1 MVSKKKY
8 LGALFTGLL
17 VFQCVYSAAPAE
29 AAYAVEDSVVRQNT
43 KQILDELN
51 ARQGKSKN
59 AGIHGDTS
67 SIDVTTKAILETVSK
82 VWRQTEQ
89 QTRKIDDVED
99 GKKLVDSLGGQALN
113 SFLGGSCIKIDDV
126 LKPLEN
132 KDKLLK
138 NLLTS
143 TISGDIKWKGQ
154 QLFAG
159 NGWSGVKDTIKQQL
173 TTEMDKLLKQSM
185 NKTVFPELSTSE
197 ILAIAKGGS
206 GTTNQKVTEFF
217 NKNFPKIEITDVKD
231 KNPAEVRE
239 NQQTQAATINKSVQ
253 DSRQSVSQTL
263 MVNNAKMQENLT
275 RIQKINELIS
285 KAESEQQVAQLK
297 TEIDILTHM
306 NQALAALNDST
317 VAQQKIMEAEA
328 RDKIMQNERT
338 STEAVISAGG
348 NFSEGKYADALNESD
363 IFKKAKPY

>member
-67 SIDVTTKAILETVSK
+67 SIDVTTKAILQTLGN

-89 QTRKIDDVED
+89 QTRKLDDVYD
-99 GKKLVDSLGGQALN
+99 GKELKRSLQAEKLA
-113 SFLGGSCIKIDDV
+113 SFLGGSCLNFADV
-126 LKPLEN
+126 LNPLEVRDDAIKKALN
-132 KDKLLK
+132 
-138 NLLTS
+138 S
-143 TISGDIKWKGQ
+143 SIAEKWKGLS
-154 QLFAG
+154 LF
-159 NGWSGVKDTIKQQL
+159 NGTGWEGLKGTINAQL
-173 TTEMDKLLKQSM
+173 TDEMNKLLKQSM
-185 NKTVFPELSTSE
+185 NKTVFPELSTKE
-197 ILAIAKGGS
+197 ILDIASKGT
-206 GTTNQKVTEFF
+206 GTTNDVVKKFF
-217 NKNFPKIEITDVKD
+217 DNNFPKIEITDINN
-231 KNPAEVRE
+231 KNPYEIRE
-239 NQQTQAATINKSVQ
+239 NQQEKTDTIRASVSQA
-253 DSRQSVSQTL
+253 RQSVSQSL
-263 MVNNAKMQENLT
+263 MVNNAKMQENLV
-275 RIQKINELIS
+275 RIQKINEAIS
-285 KAESEQQVAQLK
+285 KAESELQVAQLK

-328 RDKIMQNERT
+328 ADKARQNEEV
-338 STEAVISAGG
+338 SSEAVMNAAG
-348 NFSEGKYADALNESD
+348 NYESSYADKLNNSE
-363 IFKKAKPY
+363 IFKKMKPY